1 MELVTAAENVEQQ
14 RRVAS
19 GLHRAG
25 VRRGDG
31 IAVLLPPSGP
41 MIATVLG
48 ALRTGVIPVV
58 LDPNLVPRERTELL
72 ADAEPSVV
80 ISSGPALVPGPG
92 LARELGLAE
101 LLDAPP
107 GELADAPLGR
117 PMHYTSG
124 TTGRRKGVYSGVLDE
139 AAAAGLLAEEC
150 ELWGFAADDLHLVV
164 SPLHHSAPLRFAAGT
179 LLSGGSVLLAG
190 RFDPFAV
197 LGLTEHRPTSM
208 FCVPTQLARLAA
220 AGVDGAP
227 GLRSFRLVAHA
238 GEPCPPA
245 VKRWAV
251 ESFPTDSV
259 YEFYGSTEGQFTV
272 CTPDDWRARP
282 GSVGRARPGRRLRI
296 AGDGTI
302 WCAVPP
308 YARFSYRGDPAKTAR
323 AWRGEEFTVGDAGR
337 LDPGGYLHLDGRRQD
352 LVITGGVNVYPLEV
366 ERVLAGCPGVT
377 EVAVFG
383 VPDPEWG
390 QRLCAGYAGTATPD
404 QLDGYA
410 REQLSAAKRPKSYT
424 RLPRLPRTSTGKI
437 RRAALPAPS

>member
-1 MELVTAAENVEQQ
+1 MELVTAAGNAEQQ
-14 RRVAS
+14 RRVAT
-19 GLHRAG
+19 GLHHAG
-25 VRRGDG
+25 VRPGDR

-48 ALRTGVIPVV
+48 ALRSGVIPVV
-58 LDPNLVPRERTELL
+58 LDPRLVPRERAELL
-72 ADAEPSVV
+72 ADAD
-80 ISSGPALVPGPG
+80 PALVVASEPE
-92 LARELGLAE
+92 LARLLG
-101 LLDAPP
+101 APP
-107 GELADAPLGR
+107 GDLAEAPLGR

-150 ELWGFAADDLHLVV
+150 ELWGFAADDLHLVL

-190 RFDPFAV
+190 RFDPAAV
-197 LGLTEHRPTSM
+197 LGLSERRPTTT
-208 FCVPTQLARLAA
+208 FCVPTQLARLREAGAA
-220 AGVDGAP
+220 GAP
-227 GLRSFRLVAHA
+227 GLRGFRLVAHA

-251 ESFPTDSV
+251 DTFPTDSV

-272 CTPDDWRARP
+272 CTPRDWRDRP

-296 AGDGTI
+296 APDGTI

-308 YARFSYRGDPAKTAR
+308 YARFRYWRDEAKTAR
-323 AWRGEEFTVGDAGR
+323 AWQGEEFTVGDAGR
-337 LDPGGYLHLDGRRQD
+337 LDADGYLYLEGRRED

-366 ERVLAGCPGVT
+366 ERVLAECPGVA

-424 RLPRLPRTSTGKI
+424 RLERLPRTSTGKI
-437 RRAALPAPS
+437 RRADLPGASGGW